1 MVIKNPER
9 LVEVYNRH
17 NGIFNDKFF
26 LGRYINNRMESALRR
41 KVLSLYFEKYPRR
54 KKVPSTNVLLEQ
66 EKDLVE
72 KARQYLMPNVNAL
85 VEKRF
90 KQILLLEELIKEQQF
105 PQSLSSDVFINP
117 ARSDSYV
124 VMQECSVIA
133 YNSQPARH
141 KYARCSLFG
150 TRILLENAGYN
161 TYIEAVKGE
170 QSYSDKYVLYANCPR
185 WVKTKVYLQMTEFD
199 LFTIYYQLWK
209 NGCHPLV
216 IYPTGRKDLSNFIL
230 ERLRLMDVAE
240 CWNEWNQYYAKI
252 SNNSNN

>member
-1 MVIKNPER
+1 MDVKNPER

-26 LGRYINNRMESALRR
+26 LGQYINNRMESALKR

-54 KKVPSTNVLLEQ
+54 KKIPSTNILLEQ

-72 KARQYLMPNVNAL
+72 KARQHLMPNVDAL
-85 VEKRF
+85 IEKRF

-105 PQSLSSDVFINP
+105 PQPLG
-117 ARSDSYV
+117 SYV
-124 VMQECSVIA
+124 VTQECSVIA
-133 YNSQPARH
+133 YNSQTARN

-150 TRILLENAGYN
+150 TQILLENAGYD
-161 TYIEAVKGE
+161 TYIETVKGE
-170 QSYSDKYVLYANCPR
+170 ESYSDKYVLYANCPR

-216 IYPTGRKDLSNFIL
+216 IYSTGRQDLSNFIL
-230 ERLRLMDVAE
+230 DRYQLMDVVE